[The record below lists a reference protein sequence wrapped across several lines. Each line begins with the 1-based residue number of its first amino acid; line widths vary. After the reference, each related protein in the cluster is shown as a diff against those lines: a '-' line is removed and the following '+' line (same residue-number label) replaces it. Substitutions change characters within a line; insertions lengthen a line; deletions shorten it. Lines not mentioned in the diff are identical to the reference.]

1 MDVSTPVGAPSI
13 ARPGLLT
20 TLATVDASWLDSHKK
35 NTHTRSETGCK
46 NNSVRRSSSSSS
58 SFRFK
63 DHQFHKPFPSST
75 RFSSSR
81 SHSPGCRPTETT
93 SRVVA
98 PLPVM
103 TSSPRR
109 TGRTAGR
116 AWTPGARAAEM
127 TYYFRRRRRRR
138 PEASSAILRH
148 FHFRSHFHFRFSTGS
163 GGGRSRARV
172 LRRRA
177 LNCLERAGGPELRRR
192 PTATTSRVHQSSD
205 FVSSNDA
212 VCISTHNER
221 SMKSLTKGHI
231 AGQRHCPFPL
241 WEYVIPLAHHN
252 PHTPKNGMNSIG
264 SSVLCGRSCVQQT
277 DRWTD
282 GQTDRYTQR
291 SQNIGNNR
299 PHRSLHSMHAMR
311 PNDIHTHTFLQYCS
325 TSLPASESNNGH
337 CGLASRYSCSLT
349 SP

>member
-1 MDVSTPVGAPSI
+1 VA
-13 ARPGLLT
+13 GLT
-20 TLATVDASWLDSHKK
+20 QKTRTLAC
-35 NTHTRSETGCK
+35 RGETGCK
-46 NNSVRRSSSSSS
+46 NNSVRRSSSSS

-109 TGRTAGR
+109 TGRTARR

-148 FHFRSHFHFRFSTGS
+148 FHFRFSTGS

-172 LRRRA
+172 PRRRA
-177 LNCLERAGGPELRRR
+177 LKCLERAGGPELRRR

-221 SMKSLTKGHI
+221 SMKSLTKGRI
-231 AGQRHCPFPL
+231 AGRRHCPFPL
-241 WEYVIPLAHHN
+241 WEYVILLAHHN
-252 PHTPKNGMNSIG
+252 PHPPPQKNGMNSIG
-264 SSVLCGRSCVQQT
+264 SSVLRGRSFVQQT
-277 DRWTD
+277 DRRTHRET
-282 GQTDRYTQR
+282 GRQTDRQ
-291 SQNIGNNR
+291 
-299 PHRSLHSMHAMR
+299 
-311 PNDIHTHTFLQYCS
+311 IHTEITEH
-325 TSLPASESNNGH
+325 
-337 CGLASRYSCSLT
+337 R
-349 SP
+349 